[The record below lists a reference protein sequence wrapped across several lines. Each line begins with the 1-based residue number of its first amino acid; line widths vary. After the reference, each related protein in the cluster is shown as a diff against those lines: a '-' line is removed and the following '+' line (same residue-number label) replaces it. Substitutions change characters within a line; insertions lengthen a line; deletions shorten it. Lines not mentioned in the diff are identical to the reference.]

1 MLQVGDSGAAVHYP
15 QVKKK
20 PKKTEEAATNGNGT
34 GAAAGGRV
42 VHYPQGKKMMKRP
55 REEGNINSGPQRQ
68 PQPRRQHQE
77 ARKSLPIWRQRSK
90 IVDTVRQY
98 ASTILVGETGSG
110 KSTQVPQFLLDAGFC
125 TPSTSFSPSSTP
137 ARKMIACTQ
146 PRRVAAVTVAGRV
159 AEEVGCALGQ
169 AVGYAVRFDDKTSGR
184 TVIKYMT
191 DGVLLREAMADP
203 LLTRY
208 AVVVL
213 DEAHERSLQTDILF
227 GLIRRAQRQR
237 PDLRVVVM
245 SATLEVESFQKF
257 FEQERKEGRGGK
269 GENGINAT
277 VGKKEKEE
285 ASVGVVRVEGR
296 QYGVGVYY
304 CHEAQEDSIDAACL
318 TVLQIHD
325 SEPVPGDILVF
336 LAGQEDIEALAE
348 LLNEHADTPTGEA
361 GLRLEICPLFAALP
375 PEQQLKA
382 FRPPRGPRD
391 TTRKVILATNIAE
404 TSVTI
409 NGIRHVVDAGWV
421 KVSLLLFEFVRL
433 VHFFFFP
440 VFPPPDFRS
449 FARPL
454 RFLFPSLLPLRSVA
468 TSLPPASTP
477 SKSPKSP
484 ARKPN
489 NAQAAP
495 AAKPLGTVT
504 ASTLNLSS
512 KNSMQHRSLKSCE

>member
-1 MLQVGDSGAAVHYP
+1 MLPVEDSGAAVHYP

-20 PKKTEEAATNGNGT
+20 TKKTDEAATHGNGT
-34 GAAAGGRV
+34 GATADGRV
-42 VHYPQGKKMMKRP
+42 VHYPRVKKMMKRP
-55 REEGNINSGPQRQ
+55 REEGNMKTGQQ
-68 PQPRRQHQE
+68 QQAQPRRQHQE

-90 IVDTVRQY
+90 IVDTVRQH

-125 TPSTSFSPSSTP
+125 TPSTGSTSSRSSPPSSIP

-184 TVIKYMT
+184 TTIKYMT
-191 DGVLLREAMADP
+191 DGVLLREAMTDP

-257 FEQERKEGRGGK
+257 FEQKRKEGRGGI
-269 GENGINAT
+269 GENGISAT
-277 VGKKEKEE
+277 VGKEE
-285 ASVGVVRVEGR
+285 REEEASAATLASVGVIRVEGR

-325 SEPVPGDILVF
+325 SEALPGDILVF

-382 FRPPRGPRD
+382 FRPPQGPRD

-421 KVSLLLFEFVRL
+421 KVSCSL
-433 VHFFFFP
+433 
-440 VFPPPDFRS
+440 
-449 FARPL
+449 L
-454 RFLFPSLLPLRSVA
+454 RFWFPCLP
-468 TSLPPASTP
+468 
-477 SKSPKSP
+477 
-484 ARKPN
+484 
-489 NAQAAP
+489 
-495 AAKPLGTVT
+495 
-504 ASTLNLSS
+504 
-512 KNSMQHRSLKSCE
+512 

>member
-1 MLQVGDSGAAVHYP
+1 MPQAEDGGAVVHYP
-15 QVKKK
+15 VVKKK
-20 PKKTEEAATNGNGT
+20 PKKAEEATTTDGNGNGAGT
-34 GAAAGGRV
+34 GAAAAAGGRV
-42 VHYPQGKKMMKRP
+42 VHFPRVKKKMKRP
-55 REEGNINSGPQRQ
+55 REEGNNGSGSRQ
-68 PQPRRQHQE
+68 PPQPRRQHQE
-77 ARKSLPIWRQRSK
+77 ARQALPIWRQRSK
-90 IVDTVRQY
+90 IVDTVRQH

-110 KSTQVPQFLLDAGFC
+110 KSTQVPQFLLDAGLC
-125 TPSTSFSPSSTP
+125 TPSTNTSSSSNSPSSAP

-169 AVGYAVRFDDKTSGR
+169 AVGYAVRFDDKTSAR

-203 LLTRY
+203 LLTHY

-245 SATLEVESFQKF
+245 SATLEVESFRKF
-257 FEQERKEGRGGK
+257 FEQDGKGGGGGGGGK
-269 GENGINAT
+269 KGESGSEAA
-277 VGKKEKEE
+277 VGNNKDKKE
-285 ASVGVVRVEGR
+285 ASAAAALAAVGVVRVEGR
-296 QYGVGVYY
+296 QYGVDIYY
-304 CHEAQEDSIDAACL
+304 CDEAQEDSIDAACL
-318 TVLQIHD
+318 TVLQIHE
-325 SEPVPGDILVF
+325 SEPLPGDILVF
-336 LAGQEDIEALAE
+336 LSGQEDIEALAE

-382 FRPPRGPRD
+382 FRPPRGPRA

-421 KVSLLLFEFVRL
+421 KVRGLMFCLCWFCF
-433 VHFFFFP
+433 
-440 VFPPPDFRS
+440 
-449 FARPL
+449 
-454 RFLFPSLLPLRSVA
+454 
-468 TSLPPASTP
+468 
-477 SKSPKSP
+477 
-484 ARKPN
+484 
-489 NAQAAP
+489 
-495 AAKPLGTVT
+495 
-504 ASTLNLSS
+504 
-512 KNSMQHRSLKSCE
+512 

>member
-1 MLQVGDSGAAVHYP
+1 MSEAEDSGAVVHYP

-20 PKKTEEAATNGNGT
+20 KSKLTKTEEEATNGNGYGVA

-42 VHYPQGKKMMKRP
+42 VHFPQVKKKMKRP
-55 REEGNINSGPQRQ
+55 REEGGQQQP
-68 PQPRRQHQE
+68 PQPRRQHTE
-77 ARKSLPIWRQRSK
+77 ARQALPIWRQRSK
-90 IVDTVRQY
+90 IVETVRQHP
-98 ASTILVGETGSG
+98 STILVGETGSG

-125 TPSTSFSPSSTP
+125 TPSTNSSSSSSSPSSNP
-137 ARKMIACTQ
+137 APRKMIACTQ

-169 AVGYAVRFDDKTSGR
+169 AVGYAVRFDDKTSAR

-208 AVVVL
+208 GVVVL

-237 PDLRVVVM
+237 SDLRVVVM
-245 SATLEVESFQKF
+245 SATLDVESFQKF
-257 FEQERKEGRGGK
+257 FEQEGKEGGGEEK
-269 GENGINAT
+269 GENE
-277 VGKKEKEE
+277 KKEKKKE
-285 ASVGVVRVEGR
+285 ASAAALANVGVVRVEGR
-296 QYGVGVYY
+296 QYGVDVYY

-318 TVLQIHD
+318 TVLQIHE
-325 SEPVPGDILVF
+325 SEPLPGDILVF
-336 LAGQEDIEALAE
+336 LSGQEDIEALAE
-348 LLNEHADTPTGEA
+348 LLNEHADIPTGET

-382 FRPPRGPRD
+382 FRPPRGPRA

-421 KVSLLLFEFVRL
+421 KVSRLLLGLCCAVWYS
-433 VHFFFFP
+433 
-440 VFPPPDFRS
+440 DFS
-449 FARPL
+449 SNFISV
-454 RFLFPSLLPLRSVA
+454 SLSA
-468 TSLPPASTP
+468 
-477 SKSPKSP
+477 
-484 ARKPN
+484 
-489 NAQAAP
+489 
-495 AAKPLGTVT
+495 
-504 ASTLNLSS
+504 
-512 KNSMQHRSLKSCE
+512 